1 MPQTNSI
8 VCPGT
13 LSNAEK
19 LSLQPKS
26 LVYDIAQKDPLVLGC
41 GCQTQ
46 CLFSSL
52 LCPAVGNKTQRAF
65 SLFLGSSFR
74 NFSFNP
80 LRMRFSVLLNRLR
93 AVS

>member
-8 VCPGT
+8 VYLGT
-13 LSNAEK
+13 VSNAEK

-26 LVYDIAQKDPLVLGC
+26 LVYDAQKDPLVLGC

-46 CLFSSL
+46 CSFSSL
-52 LCPAVGNKTQRAF
+52 LCPAVANKTQRAF